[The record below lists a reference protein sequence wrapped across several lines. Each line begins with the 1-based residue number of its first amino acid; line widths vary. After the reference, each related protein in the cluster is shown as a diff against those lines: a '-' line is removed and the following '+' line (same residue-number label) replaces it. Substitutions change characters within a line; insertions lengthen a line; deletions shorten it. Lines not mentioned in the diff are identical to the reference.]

1 MTKAPELG
9 LPHDFDEQ
17 APRSIGL
24 AAYGRS

>member
-9 LPHDFDEQ
+9 LLHDFREQ
-17 APRSIGL
+17 ALRSIGL